1 MLVIF
6 DDDNSQGFSIH
17 RYGDASRCDRLVSG
31 HYLLA
36 VSAEDFSS
44 RDKELGGV
52 FGEVLAECFI
62 SYRQKS

>member
-1 MLVIF
+1 MMIIRRDSVFIVI
-6 DDDNSQGFSIH
+6 
-17 RYGDASRCDRLVSG
+17 GDASRCDRLVSG

-44 RDKELGGV
+44 RDKELWGV

-62 SYRQKS
+62 SYRQKF